1 MICVVVGL
9 HGTLARN
16 ASIRMPAI
24 SPVMK
29 EGTIARWKKMEGEA
43 FAAGDVLLQI
53 ASFLSPIVG
62 INSLMSLPLLGTG
75 FLRS

>member
-1 MICVVVGL
+1 MCVLRCEESWLLIIYVVIGL
-9 HGTLARN
+9 HGSLTRN

-53 ASFLSPIVG
+53 ASPLSPIG
-62 INSLMSLPLLGTG
+62 GG
-75 FLRS
+75 